1 MINKST
7 YIWVTQSD
15 QEFRTRAS
23 ANIRNSS
30 ITTETVSALQ
40 SQGSYNERRNL
51 IGWEGLGRPDRE
63 PSGDQSNIFAAMRKE
78 CKTWAGRVFLSSLTH
93 SLTHSV
99 NRAQSA
105 RTISAGRSPSALAL
119 QSPIE
124 IARLGSIDRRHY
136 DTDRTS

>member
-1 MINKST
+1 M
-7 YIWVTQSD
+7 TQSD

-30 ITTETVSALQ
+30 ITTETVSALE

-51 IGWEGLGRPDRE
+51 IGWEGLGRLDRE
-63 PSGDQSNIFAAMRKE
+63 LSGDQSNIFAAMRKE
-78 CKTWAGRVFLSSLTH
+78 CKTWAGRVFLP

-124 IARLGSIDRRHY
+124 IARLGSIDRRLY